1 MDNKSAPRAHRPK
14 LISRRGELIAWATA
28 LMVLAAWFILRQSG
42 QPLPPVV
49 PILAILL
56 LLAALSISL
65 GNWMDRHTYVRLENG
80 GITFNNGL
88 RHVHFTWDQIKRVEV
103 TPSKWGKKVQVLGDE
118 AHFGFRT
125 LGEVEAYGKTIG
137 SVGFENGEWIL
148 EHILEHSDLQAMY
161 QQESGHY
168 YARD

>member
-1 MDNKSAPRAHRPK
+1 MNDKPAPGEYRPK
-14 LISRRGELIAWATA
+14 LISRRGELIAWATT

-42 QPLPPVV
+42 QPLLPVV

-56 LLAALSISL
+56 LLAALSISM
-65 GNWMDRHTYVRLENG
+65 GNWMDRHTFIRLEND

-103 TPSKWGKKVQVLGDE
+103 MPSKWGKKVQVLGEE
-118 AHFGFRT
+118 ARFGFRT

-148 EHILEHSDLQAMY
+148 EQILERAELRAVHEQDK
-161 QQESGHY
+161 GY
-168 YARD
+168 YFARN